1 MTLSTRRKE
10 DKPDDSDIGLKPPQG
25 FDRRSSRPASS
36 AQRKSQDEQ
45 AAQDLSTPS
54 FSPSFLTHF
63 THPTQLTYS
72 EHNNYKRQH
81 SSNTPIN
88 KLSLR
93 ISQFILPLA
102 NLFITQFAIH
112 LHFAPC
118 LYLQSLYFQC
128 VLHLHSCNLL
138 CLHALHLL
146 IADLPLCIPFSGMYE
161 FYLHFS
167 ISLPSVG

>member
-1 MTLSTRRKE
+1 MNLSTRRKE

-81 SSNTPIN
+81 SSNTP
-88 KLSLR
+88 SP
-93 ISQFILPLA
+93 ISP
-102 NLFITQFAIH
+102 
-112 LHFAPC
+112 
-118 LYLQSLYFQC
+118 
-128 VLHLHSCNLL
+128 
-138 CLHALHLL
+138 
-146 IADLPLCIPFSGMYE
+146 
-161 FYLHFS
+161 
-167 ISLPSVG
+167 ISPISHQDKQKRQGR